1 MEGDGC
7 MQNSTAAPLPTA
19 EPGIHSLEAGKSQ
32 HPCSVFLSCLVL
44 VWCWISLARLPC
56 LMKTLRRKKCPGQIL
71 ILLVT
76 CLQAVCR
83 CQSICPVCQKENLSG
98 YILDSYY
105 RLLLLTHSREF
116 FSIAVAGRCGAPHFS
131 ARCCLQ
137 ASPCWAPTTSQSIL
151 LACAPSFA

>member
-1 MEGDGC
+1 MGVC
-7 MQNSTAAPLPTA
+7 KTLRQLLFPLPNPESILLRLASRNT
-19 EPGIHSLEAGKSQ
+19 LV
-32 HPCSVFLSCLVL
+32 PCSVFLSCLVL

-83 CQSICPVCQKENLSG
+83 CQSICPGCQKENLSG

-116 FSIAVAGRCGAPHFS
+116 FSTAVAGRCGAPHFS

-137 ASPCWAPTTSQSIL
+137 ASPCWAPTTS
-151 LACAPSFA
+151 

>member
-1 MEGDGC
+1 MTRARVRQYLMEGDEC

-83 CQSICPVCQKENLSG
+83 CQSICPGCQKENLSG

-116 FSIAVAGRCGAPHFS
+116 FGTAVAGRCGAPHSS

-137 ASPCWAPTTSQSIL
+137 ASPCWAPTTS
-151 LACAPSFA
+151 